1 MSQGVLYICK
11 SQELLLLAYLN
22 AADSGL
28 GPVRELIVCRVW
40 ARVMSGTEKVRAL
53 SQSRLQHRCL
63 CESSQQC
70 YVVGLLKTLRDQ
82 TSRFAPRHT

>member
-28 GPVRELIVCRVW
+28 GPVRKLIVCRVW

-63 CESSQQC
+63 
-70 YVVGLLKTLRDQ
+70 
-82 TSRFAPRHT
+82 